1 MLTSSVDVLTLTV
14 LVRTANETER
24 FEFKFKFKQLQVWN
38 SERMSRGTRGAR
50 LHAPLIRFLHVTYTS
65 DLISRSQCR
74 ANKASFVR
82 TLSRFVAQLHR
93 DSPGHLVRTSCIAS
107 PKECSMNT
115 RACISNNTLE
125 IERLDSLSC
134 ARPLRLIS
142 FQSVTPSCN
151 YSQITSLQG
160 PVRFKKG

>member
-1 MLTSSVDVLTLTV
+1 MPAFAQAQVQVETYSIDISSSSSIRKKVSSDYKSLTSSIRVLTITSLI
-14 LVRTANETER
+14 RTANETDN

-93 DSPGHLVRTSCIAS
+93 DSPGHLVRTSC
-107 PKECSMNT
+107 T
-115 RACISNNTLE
+115 Y
-125 IERLDSLSC
+125 
-134 ARPLRLIS
+134 
-142 FQSVTPSCN
+142 SVTGKVQHEYESF
-151 YSQITSLQG
+151 YLE
-160 PVRFKKG
+160 